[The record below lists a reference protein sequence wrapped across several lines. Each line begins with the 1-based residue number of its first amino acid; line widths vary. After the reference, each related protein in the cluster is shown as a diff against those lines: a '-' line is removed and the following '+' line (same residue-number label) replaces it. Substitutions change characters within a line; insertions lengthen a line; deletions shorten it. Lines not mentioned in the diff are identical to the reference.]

1 MMELPKQ
8 KEYLMQVKV
17 TRRKTC
23 RLCDSSRLELV
34 VPLAPTPVAEKY
46 ASKEE
51 LDQPTPSY
59 PLDLFICLDCGHV
72 QMLDVVD
79 PAFLFDNYTYQ
90 SGNTKKIVDHFD
102 EIAEATMRRY
112 KIPTNGLAVDI
123 GSNDGSLLG
132 RFKQRGMK
140 VVGVDPA
147 KEIARKAIASGI
159 PTITDFMSVNLAK
172 QIKKE
177 HGAASVVC
185 AFNVF
190 AHNDDIAGMADSI
203 RELLAPGGVFVFE
216 ASYLLDIVD
225 RMLLGTIFHEHVS
238 HHSVKPMVE
247 FLRKHGLELIDVQRN
262 SIQGG
267 SIVGTVQL
275 AGGPHPVSKTVT
287 DLLEIERARKLD
299 QPETLKQFSNSL
311 QKLKADLGKLIAG
324 LKQQDKKIWGY
335 GAARSGT
342 TLIAQMDLGKVITH
356 IVDDSADKQNKFSPG
371 DHIPILPTKAL
382 YEQMPDYV
390 FILAW
395 IHAQPIINNNRAYL
409 EKGGRFIVCVPDIQ
423 VIGPEYFQKK

>member
-1 MMELPKQ
+1 
-8 KEYLMQVKV
+8 MQVKV
-17 TRRKTC
+17 TRRETC

-46 ASKEE
+46 VTREE
-51 LDQPTPSY
+51 FDKATPSY
-59 PLDLFICLDCGHV
+59 PLDLYLCRDCGHV

-90 SGNTKKIVDHFD
+90 SGNTKRIVDHFD
-102 EIAEATMRRY
+102 EIAETTMRRY
-112 KIPTNGLAVDI
+112 SIASGGLVVDI

-132 RFKQRGMK
+132 RFKKRGMQ
-140 VVGVDPA
+140 VLGVDPA
-147 KEIARKAIASGI
+147 KEIARKAIESGI
-159 PTITDFMSVNLAK
+159 PTITDFMSVGLAQK
-172 QIKKE
+172 IKRE
-177 HGAASVVC
+177 YGPASVVS

-203 RELLAPGGVFVFE
+203 RELLAPNGVFVFE
-216 ASYLLDIVD
+216 ASYLLDILD

-238 HHSVKPMVE
+238 HHSVKPMVS
-247 FLRKHGLELIDVQRN
+247 FLRRHGLQLIDVQRN

-275 AGGPHPVSKTVT
+275 AGGAYPVSKTVT
-287 DLLEIERARKLD
+287 DLLQIEGARKLD
-299 QPETLKQFSNSL
+299 QPETLRMFSDNL
-311 QKLKADLGKLIAG
+311 QE
-324 LKQQDKKIWGY
+324 LKQRLKEMIADFKREGKTIWGY

-342 TLIAQMDLGKVITH
+342 TLIAQMNLSKVITH

-395 IHAQPIINNNRAYL
+395 IHAQPIIQNNRAYL
-409 EKGGRFIVCVPDIQ
+409 EKGGRFIVCVPEIQ
-423 VIGPEYFQKK
+423 IIGPDDLQKK

>member
-1 MMELPKQ
+1 
-8 KEYLMQVKV
+8 MQIKV
-17 TRRKTC
+17 SRRKTC
-23 RLCDSSRLELV
+23 RLCESSQLELV

-46 ASKEE
+46 AGKDE
-51 LDQPTPSY
+51 LDKPTPSY
-59 PLDLFICLDCGHV
+59 PLDLYICRDCGHV

-79 PAFLFDNYTYQ
+79 PTFLFADYTYQ

-102 EIAEATMRRY
+102 EIAESTMRRY
-112 KIPTNGLAVDI
+112 NIAGGLAVDI

-140 VVGVDPA
+140 VLGVDPA
-147 KEIARKAIASGI
+147 KEIARKAIESGV
-159 PTITDFMSVNLAK
+159 PTITDFMSVGLAK
-172 QIKKE
+172 KIKQE
-177 HGAASVVC
+177 HGAASVVS

-216 ASYLLDIVD
+216 ASYLLDILE

-238 HHSVKPMVE
+238 HHSVKPMVS
-247 FLRKHGLELIDVQRN
+247 FLKRHGLELIDVQRN

-275 AGGPHPVSKTVT
+275 LGGTHAVSKTVG
-287 DLLEIERARKLD
+287 DLLEIERTRKLD
-299 QPETLKQFSNSL
+299 QPETLKKFSQEL
-311 QKLKADLGKLIAG
+311 QQLKGKLEDMMADLKRQGKT
-324 LKQQDKKIWGY
+324 IWGY

-342 TLIAQMDLGKVITH
+342 TLIAQMNLAKVITH
-356 IVDDSADKQNKFSPG
+356 IVDDSPDKQNKFSPG

-382 YEQMPDYV
+382 YEKMPDYV

-395 IHAQPIINNNRAYL
+395 IHAQPIIKNNQAYL
-409 EKGGRFIVCVPDIQ
+409 ERGGRFIICVPEIQ
-423 VIGPEYFQKK
+423 VIGPEHLQKK

>member
-1 MMELPKQ
+1 
-8 KEYLMQVKV
+8 MQVKV

-23 RLCDSSRLELV
+23 RLCDGSRLELV

-46 ASKEE
+46 ATKEE
-51 LDQPTPSY
+51 LHQPTPSY
-59 PLDLFICLDCGHV
+59 PLDLYICRDCGHV

-79 PAFLFDNYTYQ
+79 PAFLFADYTYQ
-90 SGNTKKIVDHFD
+90 SGKTKKIVEHFD
-102 EIAEATMRRY
+102 EIAETTLRRY
-112 KIPTNGLAVDI
+112 NITGGLAVDI
-123 GSNDGSLLG
+123 GSNDGTLLS
-132 RFKQRGMK
+132 RFKLRGMR
-140 VVGVDPA
+140 VLGVDPA
-147 KEIARKAIASGI
+147 KEIAAKATESGV
-159 PTITDFMSVNLAK
+159 PTITDFMSLGLAK
-172 QIKKE
+172 KIKQE

-190 AHNDDIAGMADSI
+190 AHNDDIAGMAESI
-203 RELLAPGGVFVFE
+203 RALLAPGGVFVFE
-216 ASYLLDIVD
+216 ASYLLDILD

-238 HHSVKPMVE
+238 HHSVKPMVS
-247 FLRKHGLELIDVQRN
+247 FLKRHGLELIDVQRN

-275 AGGPHPVSKTVT
+275 VGGPHPVAKTVG
-287 DLLEIERARKLD
+287 DLLEIEQARKLD
-299 QPETLKQFSNSL
+299 QPETLKKFSQDL
-311 QKLKADLGKLIAG
+311 QKLKGQLEAMMADLKRQGKT
-324 LKQQDKKIWGY
+324 IWGF

-342 TLIAQMDLGKVITH
+342 TLIAQMNLAKVITH
-356 IVDDSADKQNKFSPG
+356 IVDDSPDKQNKFSPG

-409 EKGGRFIVCVPDIQ
+409 ERGGRFILCVPEIR
-423 VIGPEYFQKK
+423 VVGPDDLEKK

>member
-1 MMELPKQ
+1 
-8 KEYLMQVKV
+8 MQVKV
-17 TRRKTC
+17 TRRKSC
-23 RLCDSSRLELV
+23 RLCDGTRLELV

-46 ASKEE
+46 ATKDE
-51 LDQPTPSY
+51 LNQPTPSY
-59 PLDLFICLDCGHV
+59 PLDLYLCLDCGHV

-79 PAFLFDNYTYQ
+79 PAFLFADYTYQ
-90 SGNTKKIVDHFD
+90 SGKTKKIVDHFD
-102 EIAEATMRRY
+102 AIAEATMRRY
-112 KIPTNGLAVDI
+112 HVAGGLAVDI

-132 RFKQRGMK
+132 RFKQRGMR
-140 VVGVDPA
+140 VLGVDPA
-147 KEIARKAIASGI
+147 REIAQKATESGV
-159 PTITDFMSVNLAK
+159 PTISDFMSVQLART
-172 QIKKE
+172 IKLE

-190 AHNDDIAGMADSI
+190 AHSDDIAGMTESI

-216 ASYLLDIVD
+216 ASYLLDILD

-238 HHSVKPMVE
+238 HHSVKPMVS
-247 FLRKHGLELIDVQRN
+247 FLKRHGLELIDVQRN

-275 AGGPHPVSKTVT
+275 IGGPHPAAKTVG

-299 QPETLKQFSNSL
+299 QPETLKKFSHDL
-311 QKLKADLGKLIAG
+311 QQLKQRLEEMMADLKRQGKT
-324 LKQQDKKIWGY
+324 IWGY

-342 TLIAQMDLGKVITH
+342 TLIAQMNLAKVITH
-356 IVDDSADKQNKFSPG
+356 IVDDSPDKQSKFSPG
-371 DHIPILPTKAL
+371 DHIPILPTRAL
-382 YEQMPDYV
+382 YEKMPDYV

-409 EKGGRFIVCVPDIQ
+409 ERGGRFILCVPEIR
-423 VIGPEYFQKK
+423 VVGPEDLGKK